1 MTKQE
6 LQNVIDNEQAIGA
19 WTEKMLS
26 RKLIRPTYID
36 SEEESGFWTYGHPV
50 KSRGRRASD
59 YPRLYFVSKSQSV

>member
-6 LQNVIDNEQAIGA
+6 LQSVIDGEQAVGA

-36 SEEESGFWTYGHPV
+36 SETDSGFWTYGYPV
-50 KSRGRRASD
+50 KSRGQRAACV
-59 YPRLYFVSKSQSV
+59 PRLYFVSK